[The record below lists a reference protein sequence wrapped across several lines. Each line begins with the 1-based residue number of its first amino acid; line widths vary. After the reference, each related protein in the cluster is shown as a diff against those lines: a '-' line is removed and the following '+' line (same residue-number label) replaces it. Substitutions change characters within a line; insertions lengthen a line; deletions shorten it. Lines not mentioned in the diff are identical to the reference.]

1 MSQLLSVRG
10 GRRLEGE
17 VTIQGAKNSVLP
29 ILAATLLARGQV
41 ALLGCPRLR
50 DVDASIRILRHL
62 GCDAHWEADA
72 LAVDTTALRRCEISD
87 VLMRE
92 MRSSAIFLGAIL
104 ARCGQA
110 DLSYPGGCELGP
122 RPIDLHLAGLRD
134 LGAEIREEG
143 GFLHCRADRLRGR
156 EVVLRMPSVGATEN
170 LMLAACGAEGVTV
183 ISNAARE
190 PEVVDLQNFLNA
202 CGARVSG
209 AGSSAVSIE
218 GGQDLHGCTYR
229 VMPDRIAAATY
240 LCAAASAGGDIYLRG
255 AEEGHLST
263 VTAALREAG
272 CTVTAD
278 SGGIRALCRER
289 LRAVGPVQTAP
300 YPGFPTD
307 AQAVLM
313 AALLRSRGATGFEE
327 NIFENRYRHVDELIR
342 MGASIRVSGR
352 VAVVTGVERLHSA
365 PVRCTDLRGGA
376 ALCVA
381 ALAAEGETR
390 VSQICHIDRGY
401 EDLARD
407 LRALGARCA
416 WKRQKTGRRDDM
428 ARRRHSNRRRR
439 RGNFGF
445 LYKLLSVLV
454 ICAAMVMALTLFFRV
469 DTIEVTGTERYTEKD
484 VIEASGIQLGD
495 NLFLLNKYEA
505 ARSIAEQLPYIDIE
519 DIRIRRELPDT
530 LLIDVAECGTPL
542 AVIQDGSAWL
552 LSPKGKIVEQLPA
565 SQAGD
570 YAVIDGCELLA
581 PSVGTD
587 IALST
592 EFANQ
597 QTSLLALLAALDAAG
612 LTDRV
617 DAIHL
622 DDLSRLTM
630 DYAGRFSVEMEY
642 NADYDRMLQ
651 ILEAGI
657 SKLESN
663 QTGSIRLDLNPPILT
678 LD

>member
-1 MSQLLSVRG
+1 
-10 GRRLEGE
+10 
-17 VTIQGAKNSVLP
+17 
-29 ILAATLLARGQV
+29 
-41 ALLGCPRLR
+41 
-50 DVDASIRILRHL
+50 
-62 GCDAHWEADA
+62 
-72 LAVDTTALRRCEISD
+72 
-87 VLMRE
+87 
-92 MRSSAIFLGAIL
+92 
-104 ARCGQA
+104 
-110 DLSYPGGCELGP
+110 
-122 RPIDLHLAGLRD
+122 
-134 LGAEIREEG
+134 
-143 GFLHCRADRLRGR
+143 
-156 EVVLRMPSVGATEN
+156 
-170 LMLAACGAEGVTV
+170 
-183 ISNAARE
+183 
-190 PEVVDLQNFLNA
+190 
-202 CGARVSG
+202 
-209 AGSSAVSIE
+209 
-218 GGQDLHGCTYR
+218 
-229 VMPDRIAAATY
+229 
-240 LCAAASAGGDIYLRG
+240 
-255 AEEGHLST
+255 
-263 VTAALREAG
+263 
-272 CTVTAD
+272 
-278 SGGIRALCRER
+278 
-289 LRAVGPVQTAP
+289 
-300 YPGFPTD
+300 
-307 AQAVLM
+307 
-313 AALLRSRGATGFEE
+313 
-327 NIFENRYRHVDELIR
+327 
-342 MGASIRVSGR
+342 
-352 VAVVTGVERLHSA
+352 
-365 PVRCTDLRGGA
+365 
-376 ALCVA
+376 
-381 ALAAEGETR
+381 
-390 VSQICHIDRGY
+390 
-401 EDLARD
+401 
-407 LRALGARCA
+407 
-416 WKRQKTGRRDDM
+416 M

-454 ICAAMVMALTLFFRV
+454 ICAAVVMALTLFFRV
-469 DTIEVTGTERYTEKD
+469 DTIEGTGTERYTEKD

-663 QTGSIRLDLNPPILT
+663 QTGSIRS
-678 LD
+678 